1 MNTLVVCAG
10 SLLLCLLPKCGY
22 TFMQETDR
30 ALEIFSLI
38 TCILLFIIFIVEFI
52 FMLTISSSKFHTVL
66 PPLFL
71 LIYLLISPDMN
82 VIRLPGAGSTA
93 ALLLESA
100 ENLLFIG
107 TELSLLSFFCYT
119 YRPHGKRISISPIL
133 IAGALCAATYSSL
146 SLSRFRSAVHLSFVI
161 FLAAYFLSIQLRS
174 YLADTDDAIFIFSSA
189 ILFSVA
195 GMHTVNVL
203 YYTGFISGSNWATS
217 SYIWFCLLCFATVYI
232 SFVLKADKIASRA
245 EECCRQNERL
255 KMKILTGQIKPHF
268 IFNAL
273 NIVKSGYHRNPN
285 EGDRSLE
292 LLSRY
297 LREIISSADAEIIP
311 FEQELNNIN
320 EYVNFVNSSQTHS
333 FNIIYNIDM
342 TDFSVPVFSVQTF
355 VENAVKYSRVNEIDG
370 GYIMISSYAVDGT
383 IELKISDNGVGFD
396 TSRIAKDAHGIS
408 NACKRF
414 NILLGTEPTVSS
426 ICGKGTEITIIIRK
440 ESADENN
447 SS

>member
-1 MNTLVVCAG
+1 MFG
-10 SLLLCLLPKCGY
+10 
-22 TFMQETDR
+22 
-30 ALEIFSLI
+30 IFSG
-38 TCILLFIIFIVEFI
+38 V
-52 FMLTISSSKFHTVL
+52 
-66 PPLFL
+66 LFL
-71 LIYLLISPDMN
+71 PLTHGIS
-82 VIRLPGAGSTA
+82 L
-93 ALLLESA
+93 
-100 ENLLFIG
+100 
-107 TELSLLSFFCYT
+107 
-119 YRPHGKRISISPIL
+119 
-133 IAGALCAATYSSL
+133 
-146 SLSRFRSAVHLSFVI
+146 
-161 FLAAYFLSIQLRS
+161 
-174 YLADTDDAIFIFSSA
+174 
-189 ILFSVA
+189 
-195 GMHTVNVL
+195 
-203 YYTGFISGSNWATS
+203 
-217 SYIWFCLLCFATVYI
+217 
-232 SFVLKADKIASRA
+232 FVLKTDKIASRA

-370 GYIMISSYAVDGT
+370 GYIMISSYAVDGI

-396 TSRIAKDAHGIS
+396 TSRIEKGAHGIS

-414 NILLGTEPTVSS
+414 NILLGTEPTVSG